1 MFFVL
6 TGDPIFMVDRN
17 DRIAPLEIFPKDAS
31 EPNYGQALEAMRRE
45 GKQDLI

>member
-6 TGDPIFMVDRN
+6 KGDPIFMVDRN
-17 DRIAPLEIFPKDAS
+17 DRIASLEIFPENAS
-31 EPNYGQALEAMRRE
+31 EPNYGQALEPVRRA